1 MMALCESDAGIGECI
16 VGSLTTLSLS
26 HRLAVAV
33 GGHFVAG
40 LLRWREPSSSLA
52 HQLIKQSIYAM
63 VLFLSILRSNR
74 LSPRIVN
81 RGYRKTNERFS
92 KPTTSNDTKKGVE
105 IDESN
110 LKWTERKE
118 APKWLS
124 RMAPTKGGTKL
135 PNPLE
140 AAVIS
145 VFMAAGYY
153 AWFVDPPKRA
163 AEVAEGQR

>member
-1 MMALCESDAGIGECI
+1 MPTMA
-16 VGSLTTLSLS
+16 
-26 HRLAVAV
+26 
-33 GGHFVAG
+33 
-40 LLRWREPSSSLA
+40 
-52 HQLIKQSIYAM
+52 
-63 VLFLSILRSNR
+63 FLSIIRSQR

-81 RGYRKTNERFS
+81 RGYCNTTKRFS
-92 KPTTSNDTKKGVE
+92 KPTASNDTKKVVE

-140 AAVIS
+140 AAVIG

-163 AEVAEGQR
+163 AEVEEGQR